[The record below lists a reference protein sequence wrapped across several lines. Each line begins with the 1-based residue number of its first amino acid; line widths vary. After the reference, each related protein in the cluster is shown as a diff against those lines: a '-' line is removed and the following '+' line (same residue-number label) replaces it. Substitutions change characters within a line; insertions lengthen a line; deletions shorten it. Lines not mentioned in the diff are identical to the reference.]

1 LTCLDEFQASSKE
14 LEDELERELSATEKQ
29 QTELKEKI
37 KRLEAEKDEWK
48 VSRRLLFTQIAR
60 VWGPADVCRT
70 NT

>member
-1 LTCLDEFQASSKE
+1 MLTLPDEFQASSKE

-48 VSRRLLFTQIAR
+48 VRIRSMLHGEEQT
-60 VWGPADVCRT
+60 
-70 NT
+70 